1 MIQQTAKKSS
11 KASFKIL
18 KAVLGLYLRNKF
30 DLSAENAEACGLP
43 PPFLLLANHT
53 NFWDPFLL
61 SVYIPEP
68 VHYVASDEYFRNPL
82 LRFLLRLVGAI
93 PKSKFISDQ
102 ATVMDILRVKRSG
115 GVIGVFPEGKRNW
128 DGRTDELLF
137 ATSKLIKHL
146 KVPVVTALL
155 QGAHLSFP
163 RWARKPRR
171 GRIVVRFENTLALR
185 DVEKMDAQAIHAAL
199 SRSLAYSDYA
209 FQRERRILF
218 KGKKLAEYLELYLFT
233 CPHCHA
239 LCTMESKGDTFF
251 CRSCDYAVTYGQDGR
266 LTPQGG
272 AAGFETP
279 GEWADWQRTYLAE
292 VLRSHTGR
300 EAEKPFFEDVNV
312 TVRRG
317 GRLIPLKKLSFGQM
331 RLWDDRIAFIN
342 LRKQQTEFQIGK
354 IRGLNVQYSNQF
366 EFYYDRLLYRFSFRS
381 PKTSSYKWV
390 LAIRL
395 LKEQGGEKILTD

>member
-1 MIQQTAKKSS
+1 MIQSTEKKSGQT
-11 KASFKIL
+11 FLNML
-18 KAVLGLYLRNKF
+18 KAVLGAYLRHKF
-30 DLSAENAEACGLP
+30 NLSAENSEACGLR

-61 SVYIPEP
+61 SCYIPEP

-82 LRFLLRLVGAI
+82 LNFLLRLVGAI

-102 ATVMDILRVKRSG
+102 TAVMDILRVKRNG

-137 ATSKLIKHL
+137 ATSKLVKHL

-171 GRIVVRFENTLALR
+171 GRIIVQFENTLTSR
-185 DVEKMDAQAIHAAL
+185 DVEEMDAEAIHTVL
-199 SRSLAYSDYA
+199 SRSLAYSDYE
-209 FQRERRILF
+209 FQRASQVLF
-218 KGKKLAEYLELYLFT
+218 KGKKLAERLELYLFT

-239 LCTMESKGDTFF
+239 LCAMESKGDTFF
-251 CRSCDYAVTYGQDGR
+251 CRSCGCAVTYGQDGR
-266 LTPQGG
+266 LTPKGD
-272 AAGFETP
+272 AACFETP
-279 GEWADWQRTYLAE
+279 AEWADWQRAYLEE
-292 VLRSHTGR
+292 VLRTYTGE
-300 EAEKPFFEDVNV
+300 EAAKPFFEDVDV

-331 RLWDDRIAFIN
+331 RLFHDRIEFTN
-342 LRKQQTEFQIGK
+342 LRRQRTGFQIGK
-354 IRGLNVQYSNQF
+354 ISGLNVQYSNQF

-381 PKTSSYKWV
+381 QKTSAYKWV

-395 LKEQGGEKILTD
+395 LREQSGVKILTD